1 MQDQIEFI
9 DGLFAKAPHPNA
21 PDFIK
26 ANISIKREEMLNQL
40 SISSRFMLMLALI
53 KSGALGWG
61 ALANK
66 PSMNSI

>member
-26 ANISIKREEMLNQL
+26 ANISIKREEMLNWL
-40 SISSRFMLMLALI
+40 SAAER
-53 KSGALGWG
+53 GWG
-61 ALANK
+61 RRTS
-66 PSMNSI
+66 PPETTRD